1 MSTSQVFARKVIA
14 ASISGSLFAVV
25 LGLIATDPFVGEAGS
40 AGEYFQGAIISIP
53 FYLLYSFPV
62 ILIYGTLTSAV
73 SDLLAFF
80 ISNHTNRKLELYI
93 SLILHLL
100 FGSILY
106 GVSLAAA
113 ILFFITDYIL
123 RRKQFGSWR
132 NALKSLGLPVLVWI
146 VFMGGVYVMDASLL
160 KW

>member
-1 MSTSQVFARKVIA
+1 MGVSQMFARKIIA

-25 LGLIATDPFVGEAGS
+25 LGLILTDPFVGEASS
-40 AGEYFQGAIISIP
+40 AGEYFQGTILSIP

-62 ILIYGTLTSAV
+62 ILVYGTLTSAV

-80 ISNHTNRKLELYI
+80 ISNRTNRKLELYI

-100 FGSILY
+100 FGSILF

-113 ILFFITDYIL
+113 VLFFITDYIL

-132 NALKSLGLPVLVWI
+132 YALKSLGLPVFVWI
-146 VFMGGVYVMDASLL
+146 VFMGGVYVIDASIL